1 MGQRPKCGSPQI
13 IYLTKGVKEYI
24 AEMVLTGLYG
34 SDQQDVCEKLVFR
47 GIEETIVKGII
58 RHRSPKRLK

>member
-1 MGQRPKCGSPQI
+1 MGQRPKRGSPQI

-24 AEMVLTGLYG
+24 AEMVLAGLYG

-47 GIEETIVKGII
+47 GIEEAIVKGII
-58 RHRSPKRLK
+58 RHRSSKRLK